1 MRSPLLYLTVTKLKN
16 QLLAVVKSP
25 AKLAYAIL
33 LVALFA
39 FESPFPGSDWTWKSC
54 AILRS

>member
-1 MRSPLLYLTVTKLKN
+1 MRSPLVYLTVTKLKN

-33 LVALFA
+33 QIGRAHV
-39 FESPFPGSDWTWKSC
+39 
-54 AILRS
+54 